1 MSDSFADVLPKPSIW
16 ADPGPIFS
24 KGSPVTIWCQGC
36 LQADGFI
43 LYKGRGS
50 QPSDTRIPQ
59 ASSNKTGFL
68 IQSVSSHYA
77 GLYQCAYSTGGSLSQ
92 RSEPL
97 LLVVT
102 GKGEPGSPPHCDL
115 HLRG

>member
-1 MSDSFADVLPKPSIW
+1 M
-16 ADPGPIFS
+16 
-24 KGSPVTIWCQGC
+24 TIWCQGS
-36 LQADGFI
+36 LQADGYI
-43 LYKGRGS
+43 LYKERNS
-50 QPSDTRIPQ
+50 EPWMTSIPE
-59 ASSNKTGFL
+59 ASIEKTGFL
-68 IQSVSSHYA
+68 IQSMSSQNA